1 MIKFLKNDLRK
12 VWNYW
17 NKKLNRNLPMWLVL
31 IYYVIMFPVG
41 VILTPIV
48 ALTAYIY
55 YRIYFSIKDRA

>member
-1 MIKFLKNDLRK
+1 MINYLKNDFVDL
-12 VWNYW
+12 WNYW

-48 ALTAYIY
+48 ALIVFIY
-55 YRIYFSIKDRA
+55 YRIYFSLKD